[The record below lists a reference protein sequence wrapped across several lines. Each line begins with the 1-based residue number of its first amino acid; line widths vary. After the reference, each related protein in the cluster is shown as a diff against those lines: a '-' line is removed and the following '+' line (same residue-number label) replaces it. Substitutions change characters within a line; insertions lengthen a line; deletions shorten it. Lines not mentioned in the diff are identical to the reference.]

1 MKSLYAPLLLLS
13 ACLAF
18 GQQPASSPENQNPE
32 NQSPQNRNSA
42 TPKSQTSKPDN
53 SKSAANAPDKD
64 KDKAKADESASRK
77 TDKAAAYYHF
87 TMAHMYEEE
96 MAVYGRSDLM
106 TKAIQEYRLAIE
118 ADPTSQYLTSG
129 LAELYARTGRIRD
142 AVSEAQEI
150 LQRDPNNLEA
160 HRLLGH
166 IYLRSLGD
174 MQGGNGSDNVLK
186 LAIQQYEEIVKLD
199 PSSADDH
206 IMLGRLYH
214 ADNQTKKAED
224 EEKTAVTLEPDSEEA
239 VTSLAMLYNEE
250 GDSAKAAQTLSSV
263 PEARR
268 SAKLYAA
275 LGDTYDQQ
283 KNYKKAT
290 ESYQHAIE
298 LDRDNLDAIRG
309 LAGSLEKDGQID
321 KALEQYKIIADAN
334 PEDARTYISMGEI
347 YRRQGNLD
355 LALQNLKK
363 AQSMVQDSEQVSYD
377 LATIYQIQ
385 GRYDDAIQTLQDL
398 LKKTEKT
405 DGKYSQ
411 EEQENRGIFLERL
424 GSAYVDNNNEAAA
437 IETFQ
442 KLLTLGDDN
451 AERGYG
457 AMIDTYRENKEW
469 QKATDV
475 AREATQKLPNKRHLK
490 MVYAGQ
496 IADMGQ
502 PDEGLRQVKA
512 LLNGTPDDREVYV
525 ALANMYSRLKRWSDS
540 EAALDKAEQL
550 TNKPEEKENIEFLRA
565 ANLERQKKYFEAE
578 ATFRKILTES
588 PDNAAVLNYLGYMLA
603 DHNMKLDD
611 AMAMIKKAVDLEPAN
626 GAYLDS
632 LGWAYF
638 KQGKYDLAEN
648 NLTKAS
654 QHMGADPT
662 VQEHLGDLY
671 QKTGRLKLAA
681 THWERALEE
690 WNKTVAPEVDQEE
703 QARVQKKLET
713 AKVRL
718 AKEQESK

>member
-1 MKSLYAPLLLLS
+1 MKSLYVPLLLTAS
-13 ACLAF
+13 FVF
-18 GQQPASSPENQNPE
+18 GQQSSSPPQASS
-32 NQSPQNRNSA
+32 SA
-42 TPKSQTSKPDN
+42 PG
-53 SKSAANAPDKD
+53 
-64 KDKAKADESASRK
+64 ESAPAAESAPHRV
-77 TDKAAAYYHF
+77 DKAAAYYHF

-96 MAVYGRSDLM
+96 MAVYGRSDLIS
-106 TKAIQEYRLAIE
+106 KAIQEYRLAIE

-150 LQRDPNNLEA
+150 LKRDQNNLEA

-174 MQGGNGSDNVLK
+174 MQGGSGSDNVLK
-186 LAIQQYEEIVKLD
+186 LAIEQYEQIIKLD
-199 PSSADDH
+199 PTSADDH

-214 ADNQTKKAED
+214 ADNQTKKAEE
-224 EEKTAVTLEPDSEEA
+224 EEKTAVKLAPDSEEA
-239 VTSLAMLYNEE
+239 VTSLALLYNEE
-250 GDSAKAAQTLSSV
+250 GDTARAAETLSSV
-263 PEARR
+263 PESSR

-275 LGDTYDQQ
+275 LGETYDQQ
-283 KNYKKAT
+283 KNYKKAI

-309 LAGSLEKDGQID
+309 LADSFEKDGQTD
-321 KALEQYKIIADAN
+321 RALEQYKIIADAN

-347 YRRQGNLD
+347 YRRQGKLD

-363 AQSMVQDSEQVSYD
+363 AQSMVQDSEQISYD

-398 LKKTEKT
+398 LKKTEKP

-411 EEQENRGIFLERL
+411 EELENRGIFLERL
-424 GSAYVDNNNEAAA
+424 GSAYSENNNQQAA

-442 KLLTLGDDN
+442 KMLNLGEDN

-457 AMIDTYRENKEW
+457 AIIDTYRENKEW
-469 QKATDV
+469 QKATDA
-475 AREATQKLPNKRHLK
+475 AREATQKLPNRLRLK
-490 MVYAGQ
+490 LVYASQ
-496 IADMGQ
+496 IADSGQ
-502 PDEGLRQVKA
+502 PEQGLQQVKS
-512 LLNGTPDDREVYV
+512 LLKGTPEDREVYV
-525 ALANMYSRLKRWSDS
+525 ALANMYSRLKRWPET
-540 EAALDKAEQL
+540 EAALDKAEL
-550 TNKPEEKENIEFLRA
+550 LATKPEDKENIEFLRA
-565 ANLERQKKYFEAE
+565 SALERQKKYDEAE
-578 ATFRKILTES
+578 AAFRKILAES

-603 DHNMKLDD
+603 DHGTKLDD
-611 AMAMIKKAVDLEPAN
+611 ALGMIKKAVDLEPAN

-638 KQGKYDLAEN
+638 KLGKYDLAED

-681 THWERALEE
+681 AHWERALQE

-703 QARVQKKLET
+703 QAKVQKKLES

-718 AKEQESK
+718 AQDQESK